1 MEESNYNTILEL
13 WDQKYNTNEIAK
25 LTMTQEHEVERLLHQ
40 GLELRHAS
48 RRIRA
53 KFTNEQID

>member
-1 MEESNYNTILEL
+1 MNYNTILEL

-25 LTMTQEHEVERLLHQ
+25 ITMASEHEVERLLHQ
-40 GLELRHAS
+40 GLELRRAS

-53 KFTNEQID
+53 KFMNAQTD